1 MRGSLDPRGDLEAYW
16 LLLGLIVIAITIMD
30 ESTFYQLA
38 VAISFVVVFFL
49 AKALFER
56 LGNVSNVGGG
66 TFPRL
71 VNFATTSGFGIAMLF
86 GLDWI
91 MEYAGRIGSGIAMAF
106 GVLAA
111 YLAVA
116 WQQRWRERRLYRETL
131 PWPPQG
137 ERP

>member
-1 MRGSLDPRGDLEAYW
+1 VRSDASVHPALEAFG
-16 LLLGLIVIAITIMD
+16 LSLGLIVIAIAIMSD
-30 ESTFYQLA
+30 ATFHQLA
-38 VAISFVVVFFL
+38 VVISFVVMFFL

-71 VNFATTSGFGIAMLF
+71 VNFAATSGIGIAMLF

-91 MEYAGRIGSGIAMAF
+91 MEYVGRIGVGVSMVFGI
-106 GVLAA
+106 LAS

-116 WQQRWRERRLYRETL
+116 WQQRWHERRLYRETL
-131 PWPPQG
+131 SSPSQG